1 MEVINKDTPLA
12 FQGDIAL
19 FFTEGFAKDYTIE
32 AVKDWD
38 GVIPAGFTLVTQTLD
53 GAGREDYGYHPEKG
67 LVLAQ
72 GESRAHYHAFRD
84 TENTRMYMANDNKSA
99 LVLLKTPATLFHE
112 EHKAIEFDA
121 GLYRLFFQQEYT
133 YEEEYRRLAD

>member
-1 MEVINKDTPLA
+1 MTNTLS
-12 FQGDIAL
+12 FQGDISL
-19 FFTEGFAKDYTIE
+19 LLIGDKDT
-32 AVKDWD
+32 A
-38 GVIPAGFTLVTQTLD
+38 IPAGFTEVTSKLSGDT
-53 GAGREDYGYHPEKG
+53 REDYGYHPEKG